1 MLVSIIC
8 PTHNSER
15 FVSETIISVLKQ
27 TYAEWELIVVDDC
40 STDGTLDVVRS
51 YSAQDSRIKLL
62 RLEANLGAAVAR
74 NTGIDTANGHY
85 IAFLDSDDIWEPV
98 KLERQVA
105 FMQSNSYVFTYAA
118 YKKINDTGDVVGAV
132 GVPTSVSYKQ
142 LLKTCS
148 IGCLTAMYDVSYFGK
163 VHMPLVRKRQDYGL
177 WLKLLKMVAFAHG
190 INEPLGRYR
199 VHANSISAN
208 KAEAAKYTWR
218 LYRDVESLNLCEASY
233 YFAHYAI
240 RGFLRSRFPSVAKAI
255 GVLK

>member
-1 MLVSIIC
+1 LLVSIIC
-8 PTHNSER
+8 PTHNSQR
-15 FVSETIISVLKQ
+15 FVSDTIISVLKQ
-27 TYAEWELIVVDDC
+27 SYADWELIVVDDC
-40 STDGTLDVVRS
+40 STDGTMEVVRS
-51 YSAQDSRIKLL
+51 FSAQDSRVKLL
-62 RLEANLGAAVAR
+62 RLDANLGAAVAR
-74 NTGIDTANGHY
+74 NTGIDMANGRY
-85 IAFLDSDDIWEPV
+85 IAFLDSDDVWEPV
-98 KLERQVA
+98 KLERQLA
-105 FMQSNSYVFTYAA
+105 FMQDNNYVFTYAA
-118 YKKINDTGDVVGAV
+118 YKKINDAGDIVGDV

-177 WLKLLKMVAFAHG
+177 WLKLLKMVEFAHG

-218 LYRDVESLNLCEASY
+218 LYRDVEALSLCEASY

-240 RGFLRSRFPSVAKAI
+240 RGFLRSKFPSAAKAI